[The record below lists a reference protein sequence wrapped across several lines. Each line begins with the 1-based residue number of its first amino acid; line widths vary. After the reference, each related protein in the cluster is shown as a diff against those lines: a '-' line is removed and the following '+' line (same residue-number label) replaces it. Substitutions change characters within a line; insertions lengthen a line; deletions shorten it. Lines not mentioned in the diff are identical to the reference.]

1 MNDFQFGRNS
11 FDGCVLV
18 SKMIKFWMIVIVI
31 VTASLIFPI
40 RFSCKNSKSPQA
52 SVRGCAASRSTL
64 DNTEN
69 ISFFL
74 RRCLDMNNH
83 SRQ

>member
-64 DNTEN
+64 IQRTFHFSSADVS
-69 ISFFL
+69 I
-74 RRCLDMNNH
+74 
-83 SRQ
+83 